1 MINLVTGGA
10 GLIGSHLIDKLLSRD
25 EKVICLDNFHTGSNL
40 NLERFEKKNNY
51 KFIEHN
57 IIDPFNLNV
66 DRIWHLASP
75 ASPLKYQKD
84 PILTSKII
92 IFGSFNVLEIAR
104 KNKAQ
109 ILFASTSEIY
119 GDPKINP
126 QKENYFGYVNP
137 ISKRSCYVE
146 GKRFSESLFFDYL
159 RTYNLDIKIARIFNT
174 YGPGMLR
181 DDGRVISNLINQG
194 LINQKLTIFGSG
206 KQKRCF
212 CYVEDMVDGIIK
224 LMDSTYKGVINLGNP
239 KEELEIHELGKLI
252 ISKINHKLEII
263 KLMQREDE
271 PQIRKPDISLAK
283 DLLKWSPK
291 VDINQGL
298 DKTIDY
304 FIKFIK

>member
-51 KFIEHN
+51 KFLEHN

-75 ASPLKYQKD
+75 ASPFKYQKD

-126 QKENYFGYVNP
+126 QKEDYFGYVNP
-137 ISKRSCYVE
+137 IGKRSCYVE

-181 DDGRVISNLINQG
+181 DDGRVISNFINQG
-194 LINQKLTIFGSG
+194 LINENLTLFGNG

-212 CYVEDMVDGIIK
+212 CYVEDMVDGIIR

-239 KEELEIHELGKLI
+239 KEELEIYELGKLI
-252 ISKINHKLEII
+252 ISKINKKLEII